1 MNELN
6 RCITMSVSSSVCMGR
21 TQCLLV
27 LKKTFIST
35 LRLYNHHYQIYY
47 NRLHTVVIIFLSIVY
62 IYKRI
67 TLHIDGILA
76 NDTSEIHLQWMCSD
90 FKGTDNGRRWI
101 TTFRLVQEELNL
113 NLKERHFN
121 RLYYTAFYFLFHQY

>member
-1 MNELN
+1 MYHDVSQLK
-6 RCITMSVSSSVCMGR
+6 RLHGAHTVSVGFE
-21 TQCLLV
+21 
-27 LKKTFIST
+27 KTFIST
-35 LRLYNHHYQIYY
+35 LRLYNHHYQIYH
-47 NRLHTVVIIFLSIVY
+47 NRLHTVIIIFLSIVY

-101 TTFRLVQEELNL
+101 TTFRLV
-113 NLKERHFN
+113 
-121 RLYYTAFYFLFHQY
+121 